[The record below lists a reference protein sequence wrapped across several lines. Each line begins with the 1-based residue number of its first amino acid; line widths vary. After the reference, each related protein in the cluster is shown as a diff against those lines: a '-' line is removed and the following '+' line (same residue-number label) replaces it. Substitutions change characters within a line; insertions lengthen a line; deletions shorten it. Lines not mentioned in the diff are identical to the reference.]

1 MPLNSVSPFLAV
13 TAIETLASMTLL
25 CHNVVDAALMMLERE
40 REGGGMKSLL
50 RGIKESKRE
59 ICFLGRKW
67 IDIEIHLLR

>member
-40 REGGGMKSLL
+40 RERE
-50 RGIKESKRE
+50 RGWWDE
-59 ICFLGRKW
+59 IS
-67 IDIEIHLLR
+67 IERD